1 MTRPF
6 PELEAM
12 ISGELQPSLIAMIVC
27 VIKLSRKELQLL
39 HVDLGAHPRADYVCR
54 SEPACL
60 LENATHQGLPFIK
73 QSKEIYLSDVDSSH
87 VLVVCSNKCR
97 VALHETCWAA
107 RKSSQKKEE
116 KKMGRRKGENVICS
130 TPNCGGF
137 IIKEEHN

>member
-12 ISGELQPSLIAMIVC
+12 TSGELRPSLIAMIVC

-39 HVDLGAHPRADYVCR
+39 HADLVAHPRADYVCR
-54 SEPACL
+54 KEPACL
-60 LENATHQGLPFIK
+60 LENATHQGLPYIK
-73 QSKEIYLSDVDSSH
+73 QSRKIYLSDVDSSH

-97 VALHETCWAA
+97 VAFHETCWAA
-107 RKSSQKKEE
+107 SKISRKKEE

-130 TPNCGGF
+130 TPDCGGF
-137 IIKEEHN
+137 IIKEEHK

>member
-39 HVDLGAHPRADYVCR
+39 HVDLGAHPRADYVCC

-97 VALHETCWAA
+97 VALHKTCWAA